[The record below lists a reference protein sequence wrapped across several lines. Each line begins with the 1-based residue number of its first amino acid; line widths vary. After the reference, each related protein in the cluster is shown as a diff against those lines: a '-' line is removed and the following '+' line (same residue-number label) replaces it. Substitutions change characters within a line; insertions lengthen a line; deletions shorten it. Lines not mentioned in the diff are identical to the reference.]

1 MLGRATQSIFT
12 KVFVFLIM
20 TIYFWA
26 YSLLGLVVLG
36 VGPALRTVSELY
48 QAHQWQWRDYSF
60 KQGFKQWRQD
70 FWTVNAHTWLFMG
83 VLAILGYNLY
93 LSVQLRELWV
103 VFVQFIIVA
112 AMVLVFCLGVFT
124 LMLRTHYEVS
134 FKDAVKLALVQFFA
148 SFGQMLIFV
157 VMTVAVVAIS
167 LKWPGLI
174 LFLSVGVYLAL
185 ADHLSQQM
193 YTRIDAELA
202 Q

>member
-20 TIYFWA
+20 TLYFWV
-26 YSLLGLVVLG
+26 YSLMGLMVLG
-36 VGPALRTVSELY
+36 IGPALRAVSELY

-60 KQGFKQWRQD
+60 KQGFQQWRQD
-70 FWTVNAHTWLFMG
+70 FWTVNAHTWLFFSVFG
-83 VLAILGYNLY
+83 ILGYNLY

-124 LMLRTHYEVS
+124 LMLRTHYDVS
-134 FKDAVKLALVQFFA
+134 FKDAVKLAVVQFFA
-148 SFGQMLIFV
+148 GFGQMLVFV
-157 VMTVAVVAIS
+157 LMTIIVIAVS

-174 LFLSVGVYLAL
+174 LFLSVGTYLAL

-193 YTRIDAELA
+193 YTRIDAALA